1 MNTTQQ
7 HIETMKKFQVMIN
20 TADEEI
26 AKELIDDN
34 APFFTPASPE
44 PLYGGKGYLSLVY
57 QLRQSFSNVQWNIK
71 DIIAENDKVAVMW
84 ECNGTNDGQFMDIP
98 ATGKTF
104 KTTFMNFYYFNENGK
119 IVKDVAGTGMIGI
132 IQALKN

>member
-1 MNTTQQ
+1 
-7 HIETMKKFQVMIN
+7 
-20 TADEEI
+20 
-26 AKELIDDN
+26 
-34 APFFTPASPE
+34 
-44 PLYGGKGYLSLVY
+44 
-57 QLRQSFSNVQWNIK
+57 
-71 DIIAENDKVAVMW
+71 MW